1 MAQVQ
6 IVKEKLAE
14 QVESGMKRKELADFY
29 GIPESQMKIALQ
41 QAGLKIR
48 KFHKP
53 AFVLVS
59 QEQISNEE
67 IADSPEPN
75 DTVQEE
81 AIEAVTGF
89 TPATPFRN

>member
-6 IVKEKLAE
+6 IIKEKLAE

-29 GIPESQMKIALQ
+29 GISENQMKSALQ

-53 AFVLVS
+53 VFVLLS
-59 QEQISNEE
+59 QVEISEEEIQNAPSEEVVSNEVAE
-67 IADSPEPN
+67 
-75 DTVQEE
+75 TEE
-81 AIEAVTGF
+81 TGF
-89 TPATPFRN
+89 TPVPTFRN